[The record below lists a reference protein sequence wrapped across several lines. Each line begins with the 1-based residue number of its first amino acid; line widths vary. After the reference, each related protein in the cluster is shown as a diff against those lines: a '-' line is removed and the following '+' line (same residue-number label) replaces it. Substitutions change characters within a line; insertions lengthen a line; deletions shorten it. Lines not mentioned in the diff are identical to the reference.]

1 MAYSPIR
8 LPKTDTFDRITLPN
22 RGFFGMGDLKFYMAL
37 PNRSFFAAAT
47 SVGGPGSDELPNEA

>member
-22 RGFFGMGDLKFYMAL
+22 RGFFGLGDVKFYMAL
-37 PNRSFFAAAT
+37 PNRSFFC
-47 SVGGPGSDELPNEA
+47 SRYVGRRPWV